1 MRISRRAL
9 LGGIL
14 AVPALAG
21 RAAAADVDVAIVGAG
36 AAGLAAAKE
45 LRRAA
50 KSFVV
55 LEARSRIGGR
65 AYTDATLGIPFDAGA
80 QYIHWAE
87 RNPWKGIADELNVP
101 LVEDKPD
108 GVPLVFANGARL
120 PDDER
125 ARRRSAFS

>member
-21 RAAAADVDVAIVGAG
+21 RAAAGDVDVAIVGAG

-87 RNPWKGIADELNVP
+87 RNPWKGIADEL
-101 LVEDKPD
+101 
-108 GVPLVFANGARL
+108 GVPLQEDEWGEPPLVYLNGARL
-120 PDDER
+120 
-125 ARRRSAFS
+125 SAAEQTR